1 MQNSV
6 LKYITPEEYLAREE
20 VAEIKSEYYRGEVCS
35 MAGASI
41 SHNRLVKNL
50 ITGLETGLRGENREA
65 FMDNMRLWVEAF
77 GLFTYP
83 DLMVVCGAPKFYE
96 NRDDTIINPLVII
109 EVLSEST
116 KNYDRGEKLK
126 FYRGIPSLQE
136 YVLIDQYSIHLEQ
149 YFLEAPPKWVLSEYH
164 KLVDTLKF
172 KKIDFQI
179 SLKDLYQRVVI
190 KDSAAGLRHGASGKA
205 HGA

>member
-20 VAEIKSEYYRGEVCS
+20 AAEGKSEYYRGEVFA

-41 SHNRLVKNL
+41 SHNRLVRNL
-50 ITGLETGLRGENREA
+50 ITALETGLRDKNCEA
-65 FMDNMRLWVEAF
+65 FMDNMRLWVGAF

-83 DLMVVCGAPKFYE
+83 DLMVVCGVPKFYE

-109 EVLSEST
+109 EVLSDST
-116 KNYDRGEKLK
+116 KNYDRGEKFK

-149 YFLEAPPKWVLSEYH
+149 YYLEAPQKWVLSEYH
-164 KLVDTLKF
+164 RIEDTLLF
-172 KKIDFQI
+172 KKVDFQI
-179 SLKDLYQRVVI
+179 SLQDLYQRVDI
-190 KDSAAGLRHGASGKA
+190 KDSTEGSA